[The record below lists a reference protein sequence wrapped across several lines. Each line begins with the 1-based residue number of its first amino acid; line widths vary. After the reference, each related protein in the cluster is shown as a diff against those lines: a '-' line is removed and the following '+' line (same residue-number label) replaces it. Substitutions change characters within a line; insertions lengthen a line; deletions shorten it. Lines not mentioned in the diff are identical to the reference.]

1 MRLLGR
7 ILYFSQNYYI
17 FVLIF
22 LYFCNKMYY
31 DEITVGKPIAMA
43 FVSAAGLIIPK
54 PGTDDLENKYFYFF
68 LNTKRAPTGRPLFV
82 S

>member
-1 MRLLGR
+1 
-7 ILYFSQNYYI
+7 
-17 FVLIF
+17 
-22 LYFCNKMYY
+22 MYY
-31 DEITVGKPIAMA
+31 DEITAGKPIAMA
-43 FVSAAGLIIPK
+43 FASAAGFIIPK